1 MSAKKT
7 ELELFGVRDVVLA
20 KVRGYP
26 AWPAMVV
33 DPDNVPNDV
42 ANKRPSGR
50 KSNVLGSTATAS
62 ASCLQAT
69 INVIFPPLLSSSW
82 LPPKELERLTPT
94 MIHNFVNNAK
104 KDGYK
109 IALDPTTWEPEHAVS
124 PAAQDNCEGQ
134 NKAKME
140 DELIDEEGGRELPQL
155 KNGKTGEEKESQKES
170 KPTMEADNINVVT
183 AELESNPEAL
193 KVRNWRHQLQKT
205 FLSKNNIL
213 LKADEMAKIDVLFKT
228 IEDYE
233 GITMAYLTFSKIG
246 KVMRHILLLESSRI
260 PRDDEF
266 HFHDRAR
273 GLVEKWQGVTS
284 LSRAADGMDVP
295 QHKARH
301 NYNLNGGASGAD
313 LPVYLDIPSNSD
325 NDSDD
330 ILAAKKRRKTRGRI
344 KEECSDYD
352 FPPRIKPEPTEH
364 ELAFPHPHASGTQ
377 GISQQHV
384 GPSPDVAVISCS
396 PAETIITSPAA
407 SRKFNVALE
416 LNAARAELI
425 RGKRLHDILQI
436 LLEKHGC
443 SIRALLLS
451 TMNYTECIIVNSHFL
466 FSVGLVANPAPR

>member
-1 MSAKKT
+1 MAGLPLLKLPKHHVMMNWLKLSTLAYSEHSSQITTHGQRMSAKKT

-50 KSNVLGSTATAS
+50 KSNVYCVRFMPAGDY
-62 ASCLQAT
+62 
-69 INVIFPPLLSSSW
+69 SW

-104 KDGYK
+104 KDGDLKDGYK
-109 IALDPTTWEPEHAVS
+109 IALDPTTWEREHAVS
-124 PAAQDNCEGQ
+124 PAAQDNCEGR

-140 DELIDEEGGRELPQL
+140 DELIDEEGERELPQL

-170 KPTMEADNINVVT
+170 KPTVQREDETRASAGMEADNINLVT

-205 FLSKNNIL
+205 FLSKNNIPP
-213 LKADEMAKIDVLFKT
+213 KADEMAKIDVLFKT

-266 HFHDRAR
+266 HFRDRAR
-273 GLVEKWQGVTS
+273 GLVKKWQGVIS
-284 LSRAADGMDVP
+284 LSRAADGMDVCV
-295 QHKARH
+295 HTH
-301 NYNLNGGASGAD
+301 
-313 LPVYLDIPSNSD
+313 
-325 NDSDD
+325 
-330 ILAAKKRRKTRGRI
+330 
-344 KEECSDYD
+344 
-352 FPPRIKPEPTEH
+352 
-364 ELAFPHPHASGTQ
+364 AF
-377 GISQQHV
+377 
-384 GPSPDVAVISCS
+384 
-396 PAETIITSPAA
+396 
-407 SRKFNVALE
+407 L
-416 LNAARAELI
+416 
-425 RGKRLHDILQI
+425 
-436 LLEKHGC
+436 
-443 SIRALLLS
+443 
-451 TMNYTECIIVNSHFL
+451 
-466 FSVGLVANPAPR
+466 

>member
-69 INVIFPPLLSSSW
+69 INAISPPLLSSSW

-104 KDGYK
+104 KDGDLKDGYK
-109 IALDPTTWEPEHAVS
+109 IALDPTTWEREHAVS
-124 PAAQDNCEGQ
+124 PAAQDNCEGR

-140 DELIDEEGGRELPQL
+140 DELIDEEGERELPQL

-170 KPTMEADNINVVT
+170 KPTVQREDETRASAGMEADNINLVT

-205 FLSKNNIL
+205 FLSKNNIPP
-213 LKADEMAKIDVLFKT
+213 KADEMAKIDVLFKT

-233 GITMAYLTFSKIG
+233 GIIMAYLTFSKIG

-266 HFHDRAR
+266 HFRDRAR
-273 GLVEKWQGVTS
+273 GLVKKWQGVIS
-284 LSRAADGMDVP
+284 LSRAADGMDH
-295 QHKARH
+295 Q
-301 NYNLNGGASGAD
+301 N
-313 LPVYLDIPSNSD
+313 I
-325 NDSDD
+325 
-330 ILAAKKRRKTRGRI
+330 
-344 KEECSDYD
+344 E
-352 FPPRIKPEPTEH
+352 
-364 ELAFPHPHASGTQ
+364 
-377 GISQQHV
+377 
-384 GPSPDVAVISCS
+384 
-396 PAETIITSPAA
+396 
-407 SRKFNVALE
+407 
-416 LNAARAELI
+416 
-425 RGKRLHDILQI
+425 
-436 LLEKHGC
+436 
-443 SIRALLLS
+443 
-451 TMNYTECIIVNSHFL
+451 
-466 FSVGLVANPAPR
+466 